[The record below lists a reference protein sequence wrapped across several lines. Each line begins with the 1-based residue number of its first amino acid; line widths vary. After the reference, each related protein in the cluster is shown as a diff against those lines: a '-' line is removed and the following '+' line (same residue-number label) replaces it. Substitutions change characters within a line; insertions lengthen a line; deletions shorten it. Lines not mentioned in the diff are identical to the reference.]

1 MMNKKICLLAYMI
14 LATVL
19 LIPSLAA
26 AYGNI
31 TISSVPSGATV
42 LVDSVGTGAI
52 TPTTIESVSSGTHFI
67 LLRLTGYQDY
77 TQSVTV
83 YDNATSTVSATLIA
97 AATTTAEIT
106 NGSIKVESNPSNAA
120 VFVNTEYQGKTPL
133 TLYNITR
140 GTHRVLVQKIGYQ
153 DWSERITVT
162 SGSRTDVYAT
172 LQAETTDTAISTTI
186 TTSTTVKTT
195 VSRTSTAKVPTPW
208 PSSPSTPSSPM
219 SVLAIVG
226 AVGLGLMAI
235 RK

>member
-1 MMNKKICLLAYMI
+1 MMNKKICLLVCII
-14 LATVL
+14 LATVF

-31 TISSVPSGATV
+31 TISSIPSGATV

-52 TPTTIESVSSGTHFI
+52 TPTIIESVSSGTHFI

-97 AATTTAEIT
+97 APTTTAEIT
-106 NGSIKVESNPSNAA
+106 NGSIKVESTPSNAA
-120 VFVNTEYQGKTPL
+120 VFINTEYQGKTPL

-172 LQAETTDTAISTTI
+172 LQAETTDTTISTTI
-186 TTSTTVKTT
+186 TTPTTVKTT
-195 VSRTSTAKVPTPW
+195 ISRTTTAKVPTPW
-208 PSSPSTPSSPM
+208 PSSTPPPSSPL
-219 SVLAIVG
+219 SIFAIIGAIGLVLMG
-226 AVGLGLMAI
+226 I

>member
-1 MMNKKICLLAYMI
+1 MNNKICLLACMI

-31 TISSVPSGATV
+31 TISSVPPGATV
-42 LVDSVGTGAI
+42 FIDSIGTGAI
-52 TPTTIESVSSGTHFI
+52 TPATIEGVSAGTHFI
-67 LLRLTGYQDY
+67 LLRLTGYQNY

-83 YDNATSTVSATLIA
+83 YDNTTSTVSATLISA
-97 AATTTAEIT
+97 PTTTAEIT

-153 DWSERITVT
+153 DWSERVSVT

-172 LQAETTDTAISTTI
+172 LQVETTDTTVSTTI
-186 TTSTTVKTT
+186 TTATTVKTT
-195 VSRTSTAKVPTPW
+195 VSRTSTAKVPTSW
-208 PSSPSTPSSPM
+208 PSNTPAPASPLSISAIIGAIGL
-219 SVLAIVG
+219 VLIV
-226 AVGLGLMAI
+226 I

>member
-1 MMNKKICLLAYMI
+1 MMNKKICLLACMI

-172 LQAETTDTAISTTI
+172 LQAETTDTTISTTI

-208 PSSPSTPSSPM
+208 PSSTPAPASPV
-219 SVLAIVG
+219 SVLVIIG
-226 AVGLGLMAI
+226 AVGLGLMVI